1 MTTGMNGSHGACRFR
16 TTLIAM
22 PYSSPQSLRCQDVD
36 QIAEPGL
43 EAAIPPGA
51 RRLAGNKKGWTDS
64 LPPPCLYNQLDI
76 PPLGRPCYCLPA
88 ALKSSLSDR
97 ERGYNINRF
106 TYIEARTLRQAVD
119 LLKRHGSGAR
129 IVAGAT
135 DLLIRWRQGV
145 WQPEYLIDIKNVPGL
160 DRVRYSTRG
169 GLRIGALVPIRTLE
183 LHPDIR
189 QRYSAMTAAATSF
202 AGVQIRN
209 LATMGGNLCNASP
222 AGDTLPSLLAFGG
235 EARIVGP
242 AGQRW
247 LPLDE
252 FFLGPGRTVLDAG
265 ELVAE
270 LRFPP
275 VSEHTGSLYIKHSP
289 RKAMDISTVGV
300 ASFVSLQ
307 PRSGTFRTVRIGMGA
322 VGPTPMRAR
331 RAEALLQGQP
341 IDAALIAEAAR
352 TAAGEARP
360 IDDIRGPAW
369 HRREVVEV
377 LVRRTLEH
385 ALAAALRGAPD
396 SFETIRDL
404 SVEAVA

>member
-1 MTTGMNGSHGACRFR
+1 MTTGMNRSHGAGRFR

-22 PYSSPQSLRCQDVD
+22 PYTNPQYLRCQYVD
-36 QIAEPGL
+36 QTAKPGL

-51 RRLAGNKKGWTDS
+51 RRLAGMRRPGRIHY
-64 LPPPCLYNQLDI
+64 LPRASIATETSRPV
-76 PPLGRPCYCLPA
+76 GRPCYCLPT
-88 ALKSSLSDR
+88 ALESRLSDT
-97 ERGYNINRF
+97 ERGYTINRF
-106 TYIEARTLRQAVD
+106 TYLEARTLRQAID
-119 LLKRHGSGAR
+119 LLRRHGSGAR

-145 WQPEYLIDIKNVPGL
+145 WQPEYLIDIKNVAGL
-160 DRVRYSTRG
+160 DRVRYSPRG

-209 LATMGGNLCNASP
+209 LATVGGNVCNASP

-252 FFLGPGRTVLDAG
+252 FFLGPGRTALAAD

-289 RKAMDISTVGV
+289 RRAMDISTVGV
-300 ASFVSLQ
+300 ASFVSTQ
-307 PRSGTFRTVRIGMGA
+307 PRSGTFRTVRIGMGS

-352 TAAGEARP
+352 TAADEARP

-369 HRREVVEV
+369 HRRAVVEV

-385 ALAAALRGAPD
+385 ALEAALRGAPD